1 MKQVKMIVFY
11 PTYRFIPYRQN
22 LHKKVMK
29 QVRMR
34 MSHTIYI
41 SITDLV
47 EKIKVKN
54 EIKLLIF
61 PYLSFIPRYA
71 RQI

>member
-1 MKQVKMIVFY
+1 MKQVKRIVFY
-11 PTYRFIPYRQN
+11 PMYRFIPYREH
-22 LHKKVMK
+22 LYKKVMK
-29 QVRMR
+29 QGRMR
-34 MSHTIYI
+34 MSHTIYL

-47 EKIKVKN
+47 EKIKIKK
-54 EIKLLIF
+54 EMKLLIF